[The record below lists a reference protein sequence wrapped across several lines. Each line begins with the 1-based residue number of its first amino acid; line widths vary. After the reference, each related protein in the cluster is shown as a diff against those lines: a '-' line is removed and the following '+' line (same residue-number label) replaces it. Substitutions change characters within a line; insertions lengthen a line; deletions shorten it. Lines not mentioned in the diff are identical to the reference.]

1 MTGAKAVPALA
12 FVSLLVPV
20 LAAAQQANPVPRP
33 SYDGS
38 DSPDAPLQ
46 IHVLDDC
53 RIVPAPDQ
61 FAPPKKQRP
70 FQDPNICHLESIN
83 SSEHTEEQIVG
94 NRLLRDSVRIS
105 EHEFVLQN
113 IASDPVIFVV
123 QHQVPRDWS
132 IDSDPQPS
140 KVVGDTAYFPV
151 HAAPGQI
158 VRLHVGMRRT
168 IPMKPQTISAK
179 SALSTLPTGSGAS
192 TESH

>member
-1 MTGAKAVPALA
+1 MTGAKAIPALA

-20 LAAAQQANPVPRP
+20 LAAAQQANPAPRP
-33 SYDGS
+33 TYDGS

-53 RIVPAPDQ
+53 RIVPVPDQ

-70 FQDPNICHLESIN
+70 FQDSHICHLESIN
-83 SSEHTEEQIVG
+83 SSAHTEEHILG
-94 NRLLRDSVRIS
+94 TRLYRDNVRIS

-113 IASDPVIFVV
+113 IAPDPVVFVV
-123 QHQVPRDWS
+123 QQQLPKDWS

-140 KVVGDTAYFPV
+140 KVVGDTAFFPV

-168 IPMKPQTISAK
+168 IPMKPETISQK
-179 SALSTLPTGSGAS
+179 SPLSTLPSAQSAS
-192 TESH
+192 TEPR